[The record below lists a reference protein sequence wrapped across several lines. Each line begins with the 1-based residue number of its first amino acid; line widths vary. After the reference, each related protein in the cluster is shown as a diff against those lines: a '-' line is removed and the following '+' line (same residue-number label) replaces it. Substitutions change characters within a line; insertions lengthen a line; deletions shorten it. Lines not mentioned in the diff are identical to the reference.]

1 MRIAYETWNPRGKA
15 LDIVEKANAVCREY
29 RNQGYDLTLRQ
40 LYYQF
45 VARDWIPNTP
55 QSYKN
60 LGEIINRARL
70 AGLLDWDYIVDRTR
84 NLKGTPHWSTP
95 ESIIDSAASSYR
107 IDKWTTQKTRIEVW
121 IEKEALAGIVERVA
135 NRNDVDFFSCRGYPS
150 QSETW
155 AAAQRHRRYIQNG
168 QNVVVLHLGDH
179 DPSGL
184 DMTRDIRERL
194 QTFISGDLVRL
205 GFRGGYFLGSKHRV
219 HRIALNM
226 EQIEQY
232 GPPPNPAKLTDAR
245 ATDYVERFGYESW
258 ELDALDPSVLDDLI
272 QESIDDFKNEEA
284 YSERQETESRERS
297 LLEAVSDRWSEV
309 VEFIDN

>member
-29 RNQGYDLTLRQ
+29 KRQGYDLTLRQ

-45 VARDWIPNTP
+45 VSRDWIPNTP

-84 NLKGTPHWSTP
+84 SLKSVSHWDEP
-95 ESIIDSAASSYR
+95 EDIIDSAAASYR
-107 IDKWTTQKTRIEVW
+107 IDKWTTQPVRIEIW
-121 IEKEALAGIVERVA
+121 IEKEALAGVVERVA
-135 NRNDVDFFSCRGYPS
+135 ARNDVAFFSCRGYPS

-168 QNVVVLHLGDH
+168 QDVVVLHLGDH

-194 QTFISGDLVRL
+194 QTFISGDLVRM
-205 GFRGGYFLGSKHRV
+205 GFKGGHFIGAKHRV
-219 HRIALNM
+219 FRIALNM
-226 EQIEQY
+226 DQIEQY
-232 GPPPNPAKLTDAR
+232 DPPPNPAKLTDAR

-258 ELDALDPSVLDDLI
+258 ELDALEPAILDDLI
-272 QESIDDFKNEEA
+272 QESIDEFKDA
-284 YSERQETESRERS
+284 DKYAERQEQESRERS
-297 LLEAVSDRWSEV
+297 LLASVSDRWTDV
-309 VEFIDN
+309 VELIEE